1 MRVKEIISGTNCLK
15 IIVQLLHV
23 LVEKE
28 LKKLS
33 FETLLV
39 NSYAT
44 MPWQSPLLCNSWIE
58 EILRQLLDIN
68 SHATLVLVWFGQ
80 AMHDARRNSHTKSRF
95 PTLMQHSSSFEQAF
109 KHRIGR
115 YIRSVTQASICPR
128 FYKQFVIN
136 RAILASTT
144 GTLDLPKPDKNF
156 RLY

>member
-44 MPWQSPLLCNSWIE
+44 MPWQSPLLYYY
-58 EILRQLLDIN
+58 
-68 SHATLVLVWFGQ
+68 ATLVF
-80 AMHDARRNSHTKSRF
+80 
-95 PTLMQHSSSFEQAF
+95 
-109 KHRIGR
+109 I
-115 YIRSVTQASICPR
+115 
-128 FYKQFVIN
+128 
-136 RAILASTT
+136 
-144 GTLDLPKPDKNF
+144 
-156 RLY
+156 